1 MVDVHS
7 LHMLTAM
14 MAIFLIPCLILIVIL
29 MIPYW
34 FIWKKAGF
42 APWLSLLMLIPML
55 NLIMLYVLAFSDWK
69 VVPLAHLQ
77 QQQPLPPRV

>member
-1 MVDVHS
+1 MVDMHS
-7 LHMLTAM
+7 LHMVAAM
-14 MAIFLIPCLILIVIL
+14 MTFLLVPFLILIIVM

-42 APWLSLLMLIPML
+42 APWLSLFMLFPLL

-69 VVPLAHLQ
+69 VIPVAQLQ
-77 QQQPLPPRV
+77 PPMPPRV

>member
-1 MVDVHS
+1 MVDVHT

-14 MAIFLIPCLILIVIL
+14 MAIFLIPFLILIVIML
-29 MIPYW
+29 IPYW

-69 VVPLAHLQ
+69 VVPVAQLQ
-77 QQQPLPPRV
+77 QPPLPPRV